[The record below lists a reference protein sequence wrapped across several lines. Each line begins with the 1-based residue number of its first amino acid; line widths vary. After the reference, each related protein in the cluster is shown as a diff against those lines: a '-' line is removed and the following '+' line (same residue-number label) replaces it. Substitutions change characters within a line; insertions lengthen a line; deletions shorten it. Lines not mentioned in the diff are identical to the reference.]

1 MEIQFY
7 TISEDM
13 ARAANDANSMSDYKQ
28 GSATEEYRK
37 RVESVYA
44 VVEKIKQKRPNLA
57 EKAERMAGRYSKK
70 LAEYYNSYYRNE
82 ASCPSVLISGAG
94 NFPVKKKNKQNSRR
108 DSLMDSLMQEWNS
121 LESYAKKITNL
132 LTMNQ
137 PILSGD
143 AQAIEMLEEK
153 LESLTEL
160 QDRMKAVNA
169 YWRKHKTVEGCPELS
184 VSQQEE
190 LKKAMSESWHLSD
203 APFAGY
209 QLSNNNAKIKN
220 TKARLE
226 RLKKA
231 KEAGTKETEN
241 DFFKVVENTDLMR
254 LQLFFDGKPDEE
266 TRDIVKKHGFR
277 WSPKNGCW
285 QRQLTTNGKYAL
297 KEVIT
302 ELQKTS
308 ASGV

>member
-108 DSLMDSLMQEWNS
+108 DSLMQEWNS

-137 PILSGD
+137 EK
-143 AQAIEMLEEK
+143 AQNSRGMPGTFRFTAGRIEKGYVRK
-153 LESLTEL
+153 LAFERCTI
-160 QDRMKAVNA
+160 R
-169 YWRKHKTVEGCPELS
+169 R
-184 VSQQEE
+184 VS
-190 LKKAMSESWHLSD
+190 A
-203 APFAGY
+203 
-209 QLSNNNAKIKN
+209 
-220 TKARLE
+220 
-226 RLKKA
+226 
-231 KEAGTKETEN
+231 
-241 DFFKVVENTDLMR
+241 FK
-254 LQLFFDGKPDEE
+254 Q
-266 TRDIVKKHGFR
+266 
-277 WSPKNGCW
+277 
-285 QRQLTTNGKYAL
+285 
-297 KEVIT
+297 
-302 ELQKTS
+302 
-308 ASGV
+308 

>member
-108 DSLMDSLMQEWNS
+108 DSLMQEWNS

-190 LKKAMSESWHLSD
+190 FYTIKEKDKEV
-203 APFAGY
+203 AGITVTY
-209 QLSNNNAKIKN
+209 DDGS
-220 TKARLE
+220 
-226 RLKKA
+226 
-231 KEAGTKETEN
+231 TKEIQQGCC
-241 DFFKVVENTDLMR
+241 VDL
-254 LQLFFDGKPDEE
+254 
-266 TRDIVKKHGFR
+266 
-277 WSPKNGCW
+277 KNGSDDLSVELLNIKAFDLVK
-285 QRQLTTNGKYAL
+285 LTYGLMVVIEKIGLEDAFNAYARG
-297 KEVIT
+297 ETIQ
-302 ELQKTS
+302 EAQDE
-308 ASGV
+308 

>member
-108 DSLMDSLMQEWNS
+108 DSLMQEWNS

-169 YWRKHKTVEGCPELS
+169 YWRKHKTVEECPELS

-226 RLKKA
+226 RLKK
-231 KEAGTKETEN
+231 
-241 DFFKVVENTDLMR
+241 
-254 LQLFFDGKPDEE
+254 GK
-266 TRDIVKKHGFR
+266 RGR
-277 WSPKNGCW
+277 N
-285 QRQLTTNGKYAL
+285 
-297 KEVIT
+297 
-302 ELQKTS
+302 
-308 ASGV
+308 

>member
-108 DSLMDSLMQEWNS
+108 DSLMQEWNS

-184 VSQQEE
+184 VS
-190 LKKAMSESWHLSD
+190 
-203 APFAGY
+203 
-209 QLSNNNAKIKN
+209 N

-231 KEAGTKETEN
+231 KEAGTKETGN

>member
-57 EKAERMAGRYSKK
+57 EKAERMAGRYS
-70 LAEYYNSYYRNE
+70 
-82 ASCPSVLISGAG
+82 
-94 NFPVKKKNKQNSRR
+94 NKQNSRR
-108 DSLMDSLMQEWNS
+108 DSLMQEWNS

-266 TRDIVKKHGFR
+266 TRI
-277 WSPKNGCW
+277 
-285 QRQLTTNGKYAL
+285 L
-297 KEVIT
+297 
-302 ELQKTS
+302 
-308 ASGV
+308 

>member
-108 DSLMDSLMQEWNS
+108 DSLMQEWNS

-153 LESLTEL
+153 LEILTEL

-254 LQLFFDGKPDEE
+254 LQLFFDGKLEAE
-266 TRDIVKKHGFR
+266 VRDILKKNGFR
-277 WSPKNGCW
+277 WSRKNNCW
-285 QRQLTTNGKYAL
+285 QRQLTDNARYSLERVKKELEVL
-297 KEVIT
+297 K
-302 ELQKTS
+302 
-308 ASGV
+308 